1 MGNIRTSG
9 WPFVATVGP
18 CSEWQ
23 ETICTSSGRYRSNAA
38 RSGAL
43 TDVWPPTIAPT
54 LVADD
59 HLDPNDD
66 AAERLTKPIL
76 FDHVVDVLRLDG
88 IHDKIR
94 RS

>member
-1 MGNIRTSG
+1 M
-9 WPFVATVGP
+9 
-18 CSEWQ
+18 
-23 ETICTSSGRYRSNAA
+23 
-38 RSGAL
+38 

-66 AAERLTKPIL
+66 AAEQLTKPIL

-88 IHDKIR
+88 IHDKMR